1 MPPPDTYDKAIVE
14 PIMAKGREVAD
25 ALKQRHDA
33 EVWQF
38 AKEEFGGELS
48 GSLTSSKSQRLS
60 FKGMGGHVAA
70 RMIPDGTQALAPSG
84 ATRNW

>member
-1 MPPPDTYDKAIVE
+1 
-14 PIMAKGREVAD
+14 MAKGREVAD

-48 GSLTSSKSQRLS
+48 GSLTSSKPQRLS
-60 FKGMGGHVAA
+60 FKGMGAQVAA
-70 RMIPDGTQALAPSG
+70 RMMPDGTKDISSERCRCCRPG
-84 ATRNW
+84 VHR

>member
-1 MPPPDTYDKAIVE
+1 
-14 PIMAKGREVAD
+14 MAKGREVAD